1 MNKKRKI
8 FKWANRIVSYVLF
21 ITLLVVA
28 SVVLMTKVS
37 GGEPELF
44 GYQLKTVLSGS
55 MEPEIQTGSI
65 IAIKMISETNEFKKG
80 DVITFKAD
88 ENKLVTHRIVDT
100 TSTKNGVVYTTK
112 GDNNNAEDSS
122 PVLAEN
128 VVGEYK
134 GFTVP
139 FLGYF
144 INFAQSPNGSIFLLI
159 LPGVLLLGYA
169 GISIWRTLAQLEDAK
184 KTNQANVSG
193 H

>member
-134 GFTVP
+134 GFTIP
-139 FLGYF
+139 YLGYF
-144 INFAQSPNGSIFLLI
+144 IHFAQSPNGSIFLLI

>member
-1 MNKKRKI
+1 MNNERKI

-28 SVVLMTKVS
+28 SIVLMTKVS

-112 GDNNNAEDSS
+112 GDNNNAADSS

-134 GFTVP
+134 GFTIP

-144 INFAQSPNGSIFLLI
+144 IHFAQSPNGSIFLLI
-159 LPGVLLLGYA
+159 LPGVLLLGFA